1 MKDGSFYEGEFRDGE
16 MTGKGY
22 KYDKTRET
30 EYTGDFLEGHYQGK
44 GVLRCRNKYVYEGD
58 FDNNMKHGY
67 GELNEFKMNQN
78 FKGQWYL
85 NKRHGQGS
93 QKYSDGSV
101 YTGDWIR
108 DKRQGHGD
116 LEYSNGNV
124 YDGQW
129 RNDLMNGHGFYKSVD
144 GYSYEGI
151 FENGLPVKFAT
162 QLVFDFPEEK
172 KFEIYEGFSSQFK
185 IGVKSLNEENE
196 IFKGIKI
203 WEIDLKNFI
212 SLKN

>member
-1 MKDGSFYEGEFRDGE
+1 MKDGSFYEGDFRNGE

-30 EYTGDFLEGHYQGK
+30 EYTGDFMEGHYQGK
-44 GVLRCRNKYVYEGD
+44 GTLRCRNKYVYEGD
-58 FDNNMKHGY
+58 FDNNMRHGY
-67 GELNEFKMNQN
+67 GELNEFRINQN
-78 FKGQWYL
+78 YKGQWYL

-108 DKRQGHGD
+108 DKRQGHGE

-129 RNDLMNGHGFYKSVD
+129 RNDLMNGHGFYKTFG
-144 GYSYEGI
+144 GYSYEGV
-151 FENGLPVKFAT
+151 FENGLPLKFST
-162 QLVFDFPEEK
+162 HIVFDFTEEK

-185 IGVKSLNEENE
+185 ISVKSVNEEDE
-196 IFKGIKI
+196 IFQGICKI
-203 WEIDLKNFI
+203 FIKNSI
-212 SLKN
+212 